1 MKGLRLY
8 LIIGSVLLVLYLVA
22 QFNQPKEINWS
33 PTLRSNDKIPFGTYV
48 LHSRLK
54 DIFPNATV
62 RACREPVYSTIVDDA
77 ISNSSYV
84 IICRQLELT
93 KYDYEKLTGY
103 LLMGNDVFM
112 SAGQFG
118 RVFEDSLDVSTTAD
132 FNVENRAVPVNFVS
146 PYLSSAKRYTIGKGC
161 TNIYFDRFDT
171 ARTSVLGE
179 DSLGHVNFIRFKFGN
194 GNLYL
199 ASDPKVFSNYS
210 VLTADGAGYAAKAL
224 SYVKNTPLVVWD
236 EYYSKGDEE
245 RSLMK
250 IFFDHVYLKW
260 AYYITL
266 FGLLLFVVYEMKR
279 RQRVIP
285 VVPPLK
291 NSTVEFVNVIG
302 QLYYEQRNNADIA
315 HKQVLYILTYLREQ
329 FQVKTDKLDQEFVER
344 LVRKVG
350 LDEVF
355 AAQFTGYLQL
365 ITAKDTVDD
374 NELIELNKLIEK
386 FHKKSR

>member
-1 MKGLRLY
+1 M
-8 LIIGSVLLVLYLVA
+8 
-22 QFNQPKEINWS
+22 
-33 PTLRSNDKIPFGTYV
+33 
-48 LHSRLK
+48 
-54 DIFPNATV
+54 
-62 RACREPVYSTIVDDA
+62 
-77 ISNSSYV
+77 
-84 IICRQLELT
+84 
-93 KYDYEKLTGY
+93 
-103 LLMGNDVFM
+103 
-112 SAGQFG
+112 
-118 RVFEDSLDVSTTAD
+118 
-132 FNVENRAVPVNFVS
+132 
-146 PYLSSAKRYTIGKGC
+146 
-161 TNIYFDRFDT
+161 
-171 ARTSVLGE
+171 
-179 DSLGHVNFIRFKFGN
+179 
-194 GNLYL
+194 
-199 ASDPKVFSNYS
+199 
-210 VLTADGAGYAAKAL
+210 LTADGAGYAAKAL
-224 SYVKNTPLVVWD
+224 SYVKNTRLVVWD

>member
-1 MKGLRLY
+1 M
-8 LIIGSVLLVLYLVA
+8 
-22 QFNQPKEINWS
+22 
-33 PTLRSNDKIPFGTYV
+33 
-48 LHSRLK
+48 
-54 DIFPNATV
+54 
-62 RACREPVYSTIVDDA
+62 
-77 ISNSSYV
+77 
-84 IICRQLELT
+84 
-93 KYDYEKLTGY
+93 
-103 LLMGNDVFM
+103 
-112 SAGQFG
+112 
-118 RVFEDSLDVSTTAD
+118 
-132 FNVENRAVPVNFVS
+132 
-146 PYLSSAKRYTIGKGC
+146 
-161 TNIYFDRFDT
+161 
-171 ARTSVLGE
+171 
-179 DSLGHVNFIRFKFGN
+179 
-194 GNLYL
+194 YL

-224 SYVKNTPLVVWD
+224 SYVKNTRLVVWD

>member
-1 MKGLRLY
+1 M
-8 LIIGSVLLVLYLVA
+8 
-22 QFNQPKEINWS
+22 
-33 PTLRSNDKIPFGTYV
+33 
-48 LHSRLK
+48 
-54 DIFPNATV
+54 
-62 RACREPVYSTIVDDA
+62 
-77 ISNSSYV
+77 
-84 IICRQLELT
+84 
-93 KYDYEKLTGY
+93 
-103 LLMGNDVFM
+103 
-112 SAGQFG
+112 
-118 RVFEDSLDVSTTAD
+118 
-132 FNVENRAVPVNFVS
+132 
-146 PYLSSAKRYTIGKGC
+146 
-161 TNIYFDRFDT
+161 
-171 ARTSVLGE
+171 
-179 DSLGHVNFIRFKFGN
+179 
-194 GNLYL
+194 YL

-224 SYVKNTPLVVWD
+224 SYVKNTRLVVWD

-266 FGLLLFVVYEMKR
+266 FSLLLFVVYEMKR

-365 ITAKDTVDD
+365 ITAKDTVND